1 MAVEGY
7 VAPVFLLLVVLG
19 VFAAERLLGGG
30 DGAGAAVKAE
40 GREAC
45 PVSCGLA
52 VAAVTDDYLMAA
64 VLVDMQRWGVGRP
77 HVVGHDQGGE
87 PGLEK
92 EPVAGLRELEHY
104 GQGWQRA

>member
-30 DGAGAAVKAE
+30 DGAGAAV
-40 GREAC
+40 
-45 PVSCGLA
+45 
-52 VAAVTDDYLMAA
+52 TDDYLMAA

-87 PGLEK
+87 PGPGLEK

-104 GQGWQRA
+104 DQGWQRA